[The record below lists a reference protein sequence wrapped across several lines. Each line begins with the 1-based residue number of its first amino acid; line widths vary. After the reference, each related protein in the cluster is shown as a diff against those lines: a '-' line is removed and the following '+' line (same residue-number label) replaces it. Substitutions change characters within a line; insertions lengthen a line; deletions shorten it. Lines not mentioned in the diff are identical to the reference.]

1 MTFFNDLRY
10 SLRMLRKSP
19 AFTAIAVITLALGIG
34 ANTAIFSVIDARF
47 LQPLQFSKPDQLI
60 DVNASSRQRG
70 LTQAGITVPEYLEW
84 KQQSTTIQD
93 MMIYTFEAFTFS
105 QSTGATRVNGW
116 LVSPNFFSVLGE
128 TPVRGRFFT
137 ADEDQPGRD
146 NVVVVTEGFW
156 RSQLGGDP
164 AVVGRTL
171 RVDSRPMTVIG
182 ISPARSTFP
191 IFGFDMYKPLPLS
204 AQARTDRNNRT
215 YGVI

>member
-128 TPVRGRFFT
+128 T
-137 ADEDQPGRD
+137 
-146 NVVVVTEGFW
+146 
-156 RSQLGGDP
+156 
-164 AVVGRTL
+164 
-171 RVDSRPMTVIG
+171 
-182 ISPARSTFP
+182 
-191 IFGFDMYKPLPLS
+191 
-204 AQARTDRNNRT
+204 
-215 YGVI
+215 